1 MPAHPKKQGNRGG
14 LPLRCRGLGMP
25 SENHYDV
32 IVVGAGPGGSSA
44 ALAAARKGRKVLLLE
59 KHSIIGYPLCCAEG
73 ISKVGVE
80 NVVPLNPRWVAS
92 HVERAL
98 LVGPGGAE
106 ALIEHPQAGY
116 VLDRK
121 IFDRDVATLAANAG
135 ATIKTNAQAV
145 GLLNGDSEPIRGVKV
160 AGEGKTQEYFAPVII
175 AADGI
180 ESRIGFW
187 AGLNTTLYL
196 SGFDATAQYLL
207 GGLKLKDE
215 ECVEFY
221 FGRELCPGGYA
232 WVFPKGNGT
241 ANVGLGFTPALN
253 AKVKAIDLL
262 NSFVAQR
269 FPRASIMETVVGGV
283 PMYAGKKLMRVK
295 NVLLVGDAA
304 RLVDSI
310 SGGGIANALLSGR
323 LAGEV
328 AAEYMPQKHSLKFLE
343 RYKELWD
350 RVKGREMRFY
360 LYARQIFV
368 RMNDADFDNVV
379 NFLRPVFADKPVA
392 ALEPIGLIKS
402 VLKNNPRLLLL
413 ARHIRW

>member
-1 MPAHPKKQGNRGG
+1 MI
-14 LPLRCRGLGMP
+14 
-25 SENHYDV
+25 SENHYDL

-73 ISKVGVE
+73 ISKLGLEVI
-80 NVVPLNPRWVAS
+80 VPINPRWVAS
-92 HVERAL
+92 RVERVRL
-98 LVGPGGAE
+98 IGPGGVE
-106 ALIEHPQAGY
+106 ARIEHPNAGY

-121 IFDRDVATLAANAG
+121 IFDRDVATLAAGAG
-135 ATIKTNAQAV
+135 ATVKTNVQAV
-145 GLLNGDSEPIRGVKV
+145 GLLNGGNEPARGVKV
-160 AGEGKTQEYFAPVII
+160 IEEGRPNEYFAPVII

-196 SGFDATAQYLL
+196 SGFDSAAQYLL
-207 GGLKLKDE
+207 GGLRLDE
-215 ECVEFY
+215 ECLEFY

-241 ANVGLGFTPALN
+241 ANVGLAFTPALN

-262 NSFVAQR
+262 NRFIAER
-269 FPRASIMETVVGGV
+269 FPGASIMETVVGGV
-283 PMYAGKKLMRVK
+283 PAYVGKKLMRVK

-310 SGGGIANALLSGR
+310 SGAGIANALLSGKI
-323 LAGEV
+323 AGEV
-328 AAEYMPQKHSLKFLE
+328 AAEYLPQKHSFKFLE
-343 RYKELWD
+343 RYRQLWD
-350 RVKGREMRFY
+350 KVKGREMRFY
-360 LYARQIFV
+360 LYIRQIYVRMKDKDFDEVINFV
-368 RMNDADFDNVV
+368 RPLFAD
-379 NFLRPVFADKPVA
+379 RPVSAI
-392 ALEPIGLIKS
+392 EPIGLVKN
-402 VLKNNPRLLLL
+402 VLKNNPKLLLL

>member
-1 MPAHPKKQGNRGG
+1 MPD
-14 LPLRCRGLGMP
+14 
-25 SENHYDV
+25 NHYDI

-44 ALAAARKGRKVLLLE
+44 ALSAARKGRKVLLLE

-73 ISKVGVE
+73 ISKLGLE
-80 NVVPLNPRWVAS
+80 DIVPLNPRWVAS
-92 HVERAL
+92 RVERVR
-98 LVGPGGAE
+98 LVGPCGAE
-106 ALIEHPQAGY
+106 ARIEHPNAGY

-121 IFDRDVATLAANAG
+121 IFDRDVATLAAGAG
-135 ATIKTNAQAV
+135 ATVKTNVQAV
-145 GLLNGDSEPIRGVKV
+145 GLLNGGNEPARGVKV
-160 AGEGKTQEYFAPVII
+160 VEEGTPNEYFAPVII

-196 SGFDATAQYLL
+196 SGFDSAAQYLL
-207 GGLKLKDE
+207 GGLTLDE
-215 ECVEFY
+215 ECLEFY

-241 ANVGLGFTPALN
+241 ANVGLAFTPALN

-262 NSFVAQR
+262 NCFIKHR
-269 FPRASIMETVVGGV
+269 FPGASILETVVGGV
-283 PMYAGKKLMRVK
+283 PAYVGKKLMCVK

-310 SGGGIANALLSGR
+310 SGAGIANALLSGKI
-323 LAGEV
+323 AGEV
-328 AAEYMPQKHSLKFLE
+328 AAEYLPQKHSFKFLE
-343 RYKELWD
+343 RYRQLWD

-360 LYARQIFV
+360 LYTRQIFV
-368 RMNDADFDNVV
+368 RMKDKDFDEVI
-379 NFLRPVFADKPVA
+379 NFVRPLFADRPVSAI
-392 ALEPIGLIKS
+392 EPIGLVKN
-402 VLKNNPRLLLL
+402 VLKNNPKLLLL

>member
-1 MPAHPKKQGNRGG
+1 MSN
-14 LPLRCRGLGMP
+14 
-25 SENHYDV
+25 NHYDV

-73 ISKVGVE
+73 ISTSGLA
-80 NVVPLNPRWVAS
+80 NVVPLNPRWVAAR
-92 HVERAL
+92 VERAL
-98 LVGPGGAE
+98 MVSPGGAE
-106 ALIEHPQAGY
+106 AKIEHPRAGY
-116 VLDRK
+116 ILDRK
-121 IFDRDVATLAANAG
+121 IFDRDVATLAAGAG
-135 ATIKTNAQAV
+135 ATIKTNVQVV
-145 GLLNGDSEPIRGVKV
+145 GLLNGGNEPIRGVRV
-160 AGEGKTQEYFAPVII
+160 LEEGKPNEYFAPVII
-175 AADGI
+175 AADGV
-180 ESRIGFW
+180 ESRVGFW

-262 NSFVAQR
+262 NRFIARR
-269 FPRASIMETVVGGV
+269 FPAASIMETVVGGV
-283 PMYAGKKLMRVK
+283 PMYAGKKMMRVK

-310 SGGGIANALLSGR
+310 SGGGIANALLSGKI
-323 LAGEV
+323 AGET
-328 AAEYMPQKHSLKFLE
+328 AAEFLPQKHPLKFLE
-343 RYKELWD
+343 RYQELWD
-350 RVKGREMRFY
+350 KVKGREMRFY

-368 RMNDADFDNVV
+368 RMSDAEFDNVV
-379 NFLRPVFADKPVA
+379 NFLRPVFADRPVA
-392 ALEPIGLIKS
+392 ALEPIGLIKR
-402 VLKNNPRLLLL
+402 VLKNNPKLLLL